1 MARGGDDG
9 EQLRRRRDVEIP
21 GVFCYND
28 ADGAERT
35 NTMLRDERSDPMSDT
50 VLIEKRGGGDRR
62 TVVLS
67 LSNPEERN
75 ALTSN
80 MRWELMAALA
90 EAEAD
95 PEVKAVM
102 LRGEGEKAF
111 CTGGSMS
118 DMAGLQTRD
127 DCDAMCREGAA
138 LLNALGDFS
147 KPIIAAVSGWC
158 VGDGFELALC
168 CDLIY
173 AAENAVFCMPEV
185 DLGLTMGWGGAV
197 RLARRANLIR
207 TKELLMLGTRLS
219 ASEAREQGI
228 INRVFPTEEFYAR
241 AEEILDRLAEK
252 PPQALR
258 GIKSLLSM
266 EMLDCTYAQ
275 TQEFGVPLVAELMMH
290 EDFHRAVASFMEKKQ
305 PRVG

>member
-1 MARGGDDG
+1 
-9 EQLRRRRDVEIP
+9 
-21 GVFCYND
+21 
-28 ADGAERT
+28 
-35 NTMLRDERSDPMSDT
+35 MSDT
-50 VLIEKRGGGDRR
+50 VVMEKRGAAAQK

-75 ALTSN
+75 ALTSK
-80 MRWELMAALA
+80 MRRELMAALA
-90 EAEAD
+90 AAGAD
-95 PEVKAVM
+95 PDVRAVM
-102 LRGEGEKAF
+102 LRGEGAKAF
-111 CTGGSMS
+111 CAGGSMS
-118 DMAGLQTRD
+118 DMAALRTRD

-138 LLNALGDFS
+138 LLNAIGDFS

-219 ASEAREQGI
+219 AAEAKEQGI
-228 INRVFPTEEFYAR
+228 INRVFPAEELFPR

-266 EMLDCTYAQ
+266 PMLDRTYVE
-275 TQEFGVPLVAELMMH
+275 TQEFGVPLVADLMMQ
-290 EDFHRAVASFMEKKQ
+290 EDFRRAVAAFLEKK
-305 PRVG
+305 P